1 MAMAVDW
8 VWWMCPSRARA
19 HLQFIT
25 IDIPWARQAV
35 VPYLFLGD
43 DANNKQLPANSQSL
57 AIYHKRIK
65 RFYIFKGRGMGREDI
80 VDCGGWGDLAKSAR
94 GGNCRALA
102 ATAEELKGRRLWLRW
117 GRFRE
122 IFRDRSWGKCTQ
134 SLNNYYYAGKRL
146 DFVLKAVLPSLGWVT
161 GGWGWGSGCAE
172 DRIITHLQLSSSI
185 CSENEKKRG

>member
-8 VWWMCPSRARA
+8 VWWMCPSRARV

-25 IDIPWARQAV
+25 IDIPWARPGRQWC
-35 VPYLFLGD
+35 LICSLGMMRWMV
-43 DANNKQLPANSQSL
+43 AATNNKQLPANSQSP

-65 RFYIFKGRGMGREDI
+65 RFYIFKGRGMGREDT
-80 VDCGGWGDLAKSAR
+80 VDFGGWGDLAKSAR

-134 SLNNYYYAGKRL
+134 SLNNYYYGGKRL
-146 DFVLKAVLPSLGWVT
+146 DFVL
-161 GGWGWGSGCAE
+161 
-172 DRIITHLQLSSSI
+172 
-185 CSENEKKRG
+185 